1 MGKKILG
8 LDLGTNSI
16 GWALIDQDFENGQ
29 GNILGMGSRIIPMGQ
44 ELSKF
49 EQGQAQ
55 TKNANRRIARGM
67 RKLNKRYK
75 QRRNKLI
82 YVLQQLGMLPEQI
95 ILAEPFDNPL
105 KLDRVSILPI
115 KKNQKQYSA
124 LDLLELRVK
133 ALNEMV
139 SLQELGRLIYL
150 FNQLRGYSGG
160 GDEPDKEDN
169 NEDESENIEKKGKE
183 IYVIFGK
190 IISVSEPE
198 TIIYNGKELKKRK
211 IKFETEEGELEGDTF
226 LELLKTGESLELL
239 VNITTS
245 KKHGEAITFKL
256 PNKTNWRKKMEN
268 LEKELAE
275 LSKEKGREI
284 YLSEYFLSILKE
296 NKWSK
301 IRNNV
306 VLRSR
311 YQSEFDKI
319 WETQS
324 SIEGSPLHNVL
335 KNLPQ
340 EKLSEI
346 LQFIFPGTKET
357 QEKYRQEGKAKGLYH
372 VVRNQIIYYQR
383 ELKDQS
389 HLISDCRY
397 EQGEKALA
405 KSHPVFQEFK
415 MWEQINKLTINTKIE
430 AGKTRKGEIKYKYVD
445 RPIPTTLK
453 EWLFDELQDKKEISF
468 GVVFNKLKKEYKLQE
483 GVEFLNGMNPKA
495 KLRGNETK
503 LMLKKALG
511 EQFWEQLG
519 LSEKS
524 RQIELW
530 DILYNAK
537 GNEYDIES
545 ERTSKVLSFIK
556 KYSNDVANPE
566 QTAIQISKIKFSRS
580 YAALSLKAIEKIL
593 PLVRSGKY
601 FSSDFSDSLKETII
615 KLVNET
621 VSDPFEKAAQEYLEN
636 NVEVLAEGGIMNAY
650 ATILVYGKHTA
661 KEYSE
666 EEKIKNFYDIKRLT
680 PGELRNPLV
689 EQLISEALMV
699 VKDIW
704 RQYGKPDEV
713 RLELAREL
721 KNNAERRN
729 KIYKANNENQKAN
742 DEVKNLLTELKQEIT
757 LNNIEKYKLW
767 LSQENLADEY
777 VKQYKDPS
785 KSEIEKMKLWREQGH
800 VSPYTGQ
807 PIPLSELF
815 NRERYDVDHIIPQS
829 RYFDDSFVN
838 KVICEKSINKE
849 KSNRTAMEYFELGST
864 IPSVFSK
871 EGFINHVNKYFQGA
885 KRKNL
890 LATKVPE
897 DPIAR
902 QMKETQYISVRVK
915 EELNKIVG
923 NENVKTTTGGVTDY
937 LRNQWGLTDKFKTLL
952 KSRYEN
958 VQPLVAEMEYEK
970 YVSAL
975 EKKKKEY
982 KEKNIPFTDIELSK
996 EQSIESFNRN
1006 YFQTKNNKLVI
1017 KGWTKRIDH
1026 RHHAIDAL
1034 VVACTEPAHVKR
1046 LNDLNKEL
1054 QTWLDEHKK
1063 DLLPNFEGSP
1073 SELLDEILNL
1083 NETER
1088 ERIFKQIEKFK
1099 TIDMPWVG
1107 FPEDAEKEIQNIIIS
1122 QKPKDKLLIQPD
1134 KNGKLQIK
1142 IRGQLH
1148 EPMPFGL
1155 TNSKEAKRY
1164 PLTDFAKDKFATEK
1178 NIEKITDE
1186 KLKTEIRS
1194 HFVDKCKKN
1203 KKVAFS
1209 IEGIMEFNSQRK
1221 VPVYNVRL
1229 YYKNQDQKISI
1240 SKLGQKKSDTPALI
1254 ELIINDEIKQKVR
1267 QHLEKYNGDKSKAF
1281 SKEGIL
1287 ELNKNEKKPIK
1298 SLKLINADTDDTSD
1312 DISLQRLDR
1321 KKAYNNNLLVNTGD
1335 NYLFAVMEKDGNR
1348 IFDLITFFDA
1358 ANLLKDEFNKAT
1370 DKASFSKE
1378 QIFKNYFEEKNKA
1391 KLLFTLKQGDPVYMP
1406 AEGEEIITDPQSH
1419 LYEAFWKDNAARSK
1433 SIHYVTK
1440 YSGNRIYFIKHDIAN
1455 PIVSGKEFGSQNAY
1469 EIIDGRSIKQYCI
1482 KLKVDRLGNISPAK
1496 KKVVSQSNELNGI
1509 VSEPETIYSK
1519 RNLKT
1524 FSSFE
1529 KSEEENARAMARLS
1543 PEEHLKNVTERI
1555 QKMYE
1560 DELKQPMDKKIKF
1573 RK

>member
-1 MGKKILG
+1 MEKTKKKILG

-16 GWALIDQDFENGQ
+16 GWALIEQVFDNKEGR
-29 GNILGMGSRIIPMGQ
+29 IIRMGSRIIPMGQ

-82 YVLQQLGMLPEQI
+82 YVLQQLEMLPEQI

-160 GDEPDKEDN
+160 GDEPEKEDN

-198 TIIYNGKELKKRK
+198 TIIHNGKELKKRK

-245 KKHGEAITFKL
+245 KKHGETITFKL

-284 YLSEYFLSILKE
+284 YLSEYFLSVLKE
-296 NKWSK
+296 NRWAK

-324 SIEGSPLHNVL
+324 SIEGSPLHNLL

-357 QEKYRQEGKAKGLYH
+357 QEKYRQEGKAKGMYH

-397 EQGEKALA
+397 EQEEKALA

-415 MWEQINKLTINTKIE
+415 IWEQINKLTINTKIE
-430 AGKTRKGEIKYKYVD
+430 DGKTRKGGIKYKYVD

-1083 NETER
+1083 NEAER
-1088 ERIFKQIEKFK
+1088 EKIFKQIDKFK
-1099 TIDMPWVG
+1099 TIDMPWIG

-1122 QKPKDKLLIQPD
+1122 QKPKDKLIIQYEEKKD
-1134 KNGKLQIK
+1134 KNGNYQKTEKLQIK

-1148 EPMPFGL
+1148 EGTLYGKSQGIESYRIPL
-1155 TNSKEAKRY
+1155 SK
-1164 PLTDFAKDKFATEK
+1164 FAGKKFATDK
-1178 NIEKITDE
+1178 AIEKITNE
-1186 KLKTEIRS
+1186 YLKE
-1194 HFVDKCKKN
+1194 
-1203 KKVAFS
+1203 A
-1209 IEGIMEFNSQRK
+1209 
-1221 VPVYNVRL
+1221 
-1229 YYKNQDQKISI
+1229 
-1240 SKLGQKKSDTPALI
+1240 
-1254 ELIINDEIKQKVR
+1254 IKE
-1267 QHLEKYNGDKSKAF
+1267 HLEKDFGNKKEDAF
-1281 SKEGIL
+1281 SAEGIL
-1287 ELNKNEKKPIK
+1287 ALNKKLAEKKRLSGWKRKGKKKKVGDDAPHTPISSIK
-1298 SLKLINADTDDTSD
+1298 VFYRDPAKIKKKKGQEEVDEALE
-1312 DISLQRLDR
+1312 RLDR
-1321 KKAYNNNLLVNTGD
+1321 KKAYNETLLVKTGD
-1335 NYLFAVMEKDGNR
+1335 NYLFAIMEKDSNR

-1378 QIFKNYFEEKNKA
+1378 QIFKKYFEEKNKA

-1406 AEGEEIITDPQSH
+1406 AEGEEIITDPQSN
-1419 LYEAFWKDNAARSK
+1419 LYEAFWKDKVARSK

-1440 YSGNRIYFIKHDIAN
+1440 YSGKQIYFIKHDIAD
-1455 PIVSGKEFGSQNAY
+1455 PIVRGKEFGSQNAY
-1469 EIIDGRSIKQYCI
+1469 EIIDGRSIKQHCI
-1482 KLKVDRLGNISPAK
+1482 KLNVDRLGNISK
-1496 KKVVSQSNELNGI
+1496 G
-1509 VSEPETIYSK
+1509 
-1519 RNLKT
+1519 
-1524 FSSFE
+1524 
-1529 KSEEENARAMARLS
+1529 
-1543 PEEHLKNVTERI
+1543 
-1555 QKMYE
+1555 
-1560 DELKQPMDKKIKF
+1560 
-1573 RK
+1573 

>member
-1 MGKKILG
+1 MEKTKKKILG

-16 GWALIDQDFENGQ
+16 GWALIEQVFDNKEGR
-29 GNILGMGSRIIPMGQ
+29 IIRMGSRIIPMGQ

-82 YVLQQLGMLPEQI
+82 YVLQQLEMLPEQI

-211 IKFETEEGELEGDTF
+211 IKFETEERELEGDTF

-324 SIEGSPLHNVL
+324 SIEGTPLHNVL

-453 EWLFDELQDKKEISF
+453 EWLIDELQDKKEISF

-952 KSRYEN
+952 NSRYEN

-1083 NETER
+1083 NEAER
-1088 ERIFKQIEKFK
+1088 EKIFKQIDKFK
-1099 TIDMPWVG
+1099 TIDMPWIG

-1122 QKPKDKLLIQPD
+1122 QKPKDKLIIQYEEKKD
-1134 KNGKLQIK
+1134 KNGNYQKTEKLQIK

-1148 EPMPFGL
+1148 EGTLYGKSQGIESYRIPL
-1155 TNSKEAKRY
+1155 SK
-1164 PLTDFAKDKFATEK
+1164 FAGKKFATDK
-1178 NIEKITDE
+1178 AIEKITNE
-1186 KLKTEIRS
+1186 YLKE
-1194 HFVDKCKKN
+1194 
-1203 KKVAFS
+1203 A
-1209 IEGIMEFNSQRK
+1209 
-1221 VPVYNVRL
+1221 
-1229 YYKNQDQKISI
+1229 
-1240 SKLGQKKSDTPALI
+1240 
-1254 ELIINDEIKQKVR
+1254 IKE
-1267 QHLEKYNGDKSKAF
+1267 HLEKDFGNKKEDAF
-1281 SKEGIL
+1281 SAEGIL
-1287 ELNKNEKKPIK
+1287 ALNKKLAEKKRLSGWKRKGKKKKVGDDAPHTPISSIK
-1298 SLKLINADTDDTSD
+1298 VFYRDPAKIKKKKGQEEVDEALE
-1312 DISLQRLDR
+1312 RLDR
-1321 KKAYNNNLLVNTGD
+1321 KKAYNETLLVKTGD
-1335 NYLFAVMEKDGNR
+1335 NYLFAIMEKDSNR

-1378 QIFKNYFEEKNKA
+1378 QIFKKYFEEKNKA

-1406 AEGEEIITDPQSH
+1406 AEGEEIITDPQSN
-1419 LYEAFWKDNAARSK
+1419 LYEAFWKDKVARSK

-1440 YSGNRIYFIKHDIAN
+1440 YSGKQIYFIKHDIAD
-1455 PIVSGKEFGSQNAY
+1455 PIVRGKEFGSQNAY
-1469 EIIDGRSIKQYCI
+1469 EIIDGRSIKQHCI
-1482 KLKVDRLGNISPAK
+1482 KLNVDRLGNISK
-1496 KKVVSQSNELNGI
+1496 G
-1509 VSEPETIYSK
+1509 
-1519 RNLKT
+1519 
-1524 FSSFE
+1524 
-1529 KSEEENARAMARLS
+1529 
-1543 PEEHLKNVTERI
+1543 
-1555 QKMYE
+1555 
-1560 DELKQPMDKKIKF
+1560 
-1573 RK
+1573 